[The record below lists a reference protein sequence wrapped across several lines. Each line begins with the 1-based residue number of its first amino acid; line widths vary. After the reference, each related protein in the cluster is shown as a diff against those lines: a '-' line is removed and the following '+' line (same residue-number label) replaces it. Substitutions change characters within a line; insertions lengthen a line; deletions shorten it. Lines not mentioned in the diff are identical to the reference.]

1 MIEKW
6 LATGWGAAAM
16 AVVSA
21 LGIYLAMVILTRLAG
36 LRSFSK
42 ISSFDF
48 AVTVAIG
55 SVLATT
61 ILSDDP
67 PLARAAIAL
76 AALYGI
82 QMVVA
87 WLRTRSDAVC
97 RTVDNAPLLLMD
109 GKRILHENL
118 RKAKLTEADL
128 RGKLREANVLT
139 PDQIRAVVMESTGDV
154 SVLHGDAD
162 GPELDPSLL
171 EGVRGASEPDEDD
184 GLGVDHADDRRG
196 HEDGVA
202 SG

>member
-1 MIEKW
+1 MIEAW
-6 LATGWGAAAM
+6 LATGWGAAGM

-21 LGIYLAMVILTRLAG
+21 LGIYLAMVILTRIAG

-61 ILSDDP
+61 IVSDDP

-82 QMVVA
+82 QMAVA
-87 WLRTRSDAVC
+87 WLRTRSEAV
-97 RTVDNAPLLLMD
+97 RRGVDNAPLLLMD
-109 GKRILHENL
+109 GKRILHGNL

-139 PDQIRAVVMESTGDV
+139 PEQIRAVVMESTGDV

-162 GPELDPSLL
+162 GPDLDPSLL
-171 EGVRGASEPDEDD
+171 EGVRGASEPDRGD
-184 GLGVDHADDRRG
+184 GLAVDHADDRRG
-196 HEDGVA
+196 HEDGA
-202 SG
+202 G

>member
-1 MIEKW
+1 MIETW
-6 LATGWGAAAM
+6 LATGWGAAGL

-21 LGIYLAMVILTRLAG
+21 LGIYLAMVILTRIAG

-61 ILSDDP
+61 IVSSDP

-76 AALYGI
+76 VALYGI
-82 QMVVA
+82 QMTVA

-109 GKRILHENL
+109 GARILHENL
-118 RKAKLTEADL
+118 ARAKLTEADL
-128 RGKLREANVLT
+128 RGKLREANVLD
-139 PDQIRAVVMESTGDV
+139 PAEIRAVVMESTGDV
-154 SVLHGDAD
+154 SVLHGDPG

-171 EGVRGASEPDEDD
+171 EGVRGAEGPADGD
-184 GLGVDHADDRRG
+184 GLSAEAPDDRRG
-196 HEDGVA
+196 HQAG
-202 SG
+202 